1 MSERSEQI
9 VNPAS
14 VDSGEAGSRTRVLAL
29 VGSLRAASVNRR
41 LAEAA
46 AHTAPEGVEVTL
58 YDGLADIPFYN
69 EDIDVPGAV
78 PAAAQALRDAVA
90 EADGLLVVTPEYNG
104 TLSAVLKNAID
115 WASRPYGAGAIKGK
129 PAAVVSASISPN
141 AAQWAHGD
149 AVKAL
154 GVAGAQVVESAHLHF
169 GVVGERFGAG
179 HPRDDAEALTQLA
192 GTVRELVE
200 ATRGELASV

>member
-1 MSERSEQI
+1 MSQ
-9 VNPAS
+9 
-14 VDSGEAGSRTRVLAL
+14 TRILAL

-46 AHTAPEGVEVTL
+46 VQTAPEGVEVTI
-58 YDGLADIPFYN
+58 YEGLGDIPFYN
-69 EDIDVPGAV
+69 EDIDVPGSV

-90 EADGLLVVTPEYNG
+90 AADGLLVVTPEYNG

-115 WASRPYGAGAIKGK
+115 WASRPYGAGAITGK
-129 PAAVVSASISPN
+129 SSAVVSASISPN

-154 GVAGAQVVESAHLHF
+154 GVAGARVVESAHLHF
-169 GVVGERFGAG
+169 GVVGERFGAA
-179 HPRDDAEALTQLA
+179 HPREDAQALTELA
-192 GTVRELVE
+192 ATVRELVE
-200 ATRGELASV
+200 AARGELASV